1 MSEEEVD
8 WIEDRIYELLEKL
21 IATSKE
27 DYAVEIRELLKVMD
41 DHVRKSR
48 TRISLG
54 REPETE

>member
-1 MSEEEVD
+1 MSEEEAE

-41 DHVRKSR
+41 DHVRKS
-48 TRISLG
+48 
-54 REPETE
+54 